1 MNTKLCGCYVAVYEP
16 AIYRI
21 CVRGRITP
29 SWSDRFDGMTIT
41 TTVRTDGQV
50 VTTLVGVL
58 ADQSALV
65 GVINSLHD
73 LRLVVLCVECLEELP
88 AADFVKPAA

>member
-1 MNTKLCGCYVAVYEP
+1 M
-16 AIYRI
+16 YRI

-29 SWSDRFDGMTIT
+29 NWSDRFDGMKIT
-41 TTVRTDGQV
+41 TTATADGLV

-73 LRLVVLCVECLEELP
+73 LRLAMLCVECLADVP
-88 AADFVKPAA
+88 ADDSDDAGEPGD